1 MYKVFYSNTGV
12 EHDSL
17 LLIVNIFFLIF
28 VFVNGNDE
36 LTLTYWFAS
45 LYFYIQQP

>member
-12 EHDSL
+12 EHDFL
-17 LLIVNIFFLIF
+17 LLIVNTFLTF
-28 VFVNGNDE
+28 VSVNGNDE